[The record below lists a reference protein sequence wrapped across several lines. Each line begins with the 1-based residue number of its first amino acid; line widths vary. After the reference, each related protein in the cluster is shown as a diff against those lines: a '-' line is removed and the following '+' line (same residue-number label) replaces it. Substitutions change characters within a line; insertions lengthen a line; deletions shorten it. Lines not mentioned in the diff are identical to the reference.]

1 VIFRVIFLLLLVLA
15 ILALLTAFGFWVRRL
30 LDRDRADK
38 RAAVEEFKFHEA
50 KLEDAMARMEAKMAS
65 QSGTQPSAAPP
76 PPRAG

>member
-1 VIFRVIFLLLLVLA
+1 MIFRVIFLLLLVLA

-50 KLEDAMARMEAKMAS
+50 RLEDALARMEARMAE
-65 QSGTQPSAAPP
+65 QPSAAPP